1 MNTVKWL
8 ALIVLLTLSAFALQ
22 AEPQCPGNVASLRFR
37 VVERSQIVVPVTVNR
52 MGPYDFLVDTG
63 AQVTTVDPALAGE
76 LHLNIQGTTGVV
88 TVGARSRVSFAE
100 LDSLAAGSRSQ
111 AKVLVVVQK
120 MESLQ
125 AADPRIRGILGGN
138 FLRHFDV
145 LLDYG
150 NKMICL
156 DDAKVMQQKV
166 KGQHIAL
173 VSAPR
178 SEHDA
183 FSTEPLTARAQLSGI
198 TNRQVLLLLDSG
210 TNVPFLY
217 HADKFSTHES
227 VASEQLHSRG
237 ADGAE
242 RVFAVSAPQN
252 LEIGKLMFHQI
263 RFVTRAQADDD
274 GTKVAVDGML
284 PTGIFR
290 SVYISYADRFIVL
303 EPW

>member
-8 ALIVLLTLSAFALQ
+8 ALIVLVRLSAFALQ

-37 VVERSQIVVPVTVNR
+37 VVERSQIVVPVMINHA
-52 MGPYDFLVDTG
+52 GPYDFLVDTG
-63 AQVTTVDPALAGE
+63 AQASTIDPGLAAE
-76 LHLNIQGTTGVV
+76 LHLKIQGTTGVI
-88 TVGARSRVSFAE
+88 TVGSRARAAFAE
-100 LDSLAAGSRSQ
+100 LDLVEAGSQSRE
-111 AKVLVVVQK
+111 KLLVVLQK
-120 MESLQ
+120 LDSLQ
-125 AADPRIRGILGGN
+125 AVDPRIRGILGGN

-150 NKMICL
+150 NKMVCL

-166 KGQHIAL
+166 KGRHIAL
-173 VSAPR
+173 VTAPR
-178 SEHDA
+178 PEHGA

-198 TNRQVLLLLDSG
+198 TNREVLLLLDSG

-217 HADKFSTHES
+217 HADKFSTNAS
-227 VASEQLHSRG
+227 VAREQLHDRG
-237 ADGAE
+237 ANGAE
-242 RVFAVSAPQN
+242 RVFAVSAPQD
-252 LEIGKLMFHQI
+252 LEIGAVVFHQI

-274 GTKVAVDGML
+274 GAKVAVDGML